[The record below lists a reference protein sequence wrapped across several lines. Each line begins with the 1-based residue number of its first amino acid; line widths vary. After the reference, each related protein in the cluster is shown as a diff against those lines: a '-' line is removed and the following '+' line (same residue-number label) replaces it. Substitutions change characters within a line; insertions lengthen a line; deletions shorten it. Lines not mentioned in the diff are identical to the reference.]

1 MFVYNPQEL
10 LGIQSMPT
18 IPENKFD
25 LDVNEH
31 KKPKSKR
38 KSTSPKKVIIEY
50 NKINLTIESLKPKF
64 LNTIIFSLSGIR
76 QAKTR
81 Q

>member
-1 MFVYNPQEL
+1 
-10 LGIQSMPT
+10 MPT
-18 IPENKFD
+18 IAENEFVW
-25 LDVNEH
+25 DVNEP

-50 NKINLTIESLKPKF
+50 NKINLTIESLKLKF
-64 LNTIIFSLSGIR
+64 LNNVTFSLSDIR